1 MMDTGLL
8 ATWLPFFLMLTR
20 CSPTSR
26 GMKEMPGQEH
36 RWRVI
41 KGMGRKDEGRSEG
54 RRMVV
59 IQNVFMI
66 NLTQSKMI

>member
-26 GMKEMPGQEH
+26 GMKEMPGPEH
-36 RWRVI
+36 RLFVRWEGDV
-41 KGMGRKDEGRSEG
+41 KGRKQKGDKLE
-54 RRMVV
+54 RMETG
-59 IQNVFMI
+59 
-66 NLTQSKMI
+66 LLS